1 MQKTKGLV
9 KRLLAL
15 GLSVTTIATSIST
28 GYVPTYAKAA
38 TVTQEETKTDSTDAT
53 NEKEP
58 KVATI
63 SFSEDAL
70 LQKAVDNAGFTID
83 VTTGKVKA
91 AAIRYNDRLLS
102 IGVDYTAKAVKTAQ
116 QEASDRTTYTYDVII
131 EGQGAYSGAYT
142 RHGVTQVQKKEVAA
156 TSKTATTSDAAKG
169 TVKRVANKKG
179 VTYTAEDWHITWNDS
194 LPKNP
199 QGQPI
204 FIYKG
209 SEKYHKVNTY
219 NKDLEKVSIDEK
231 MKNLYALEKALKGID
246 KRIVEV
252 AGTEYSESTE
262 KHTLVNSNGLNLVQK
277 ANYFK
282 FVGQCVAKEGE
293 QTKSGYDFFL
303 GNKFEE
309 FNPEEFAKKIVKLTV
324 DQLGGEACESN
335 KYKAVLHPDVVTSL
349 MRAYIGHANAEEV
362 QKNSSLFIGKI
373 GQKIASNKVTIEDK
387 PLQKNVF
394 ARWFDDEGVA
404 TYNKPIIK
412 NGRLETYLYN
422 LTTAA
427 KAGVQTTG
435 NGYGGGSKRGIA
447 SSFLSLKPG
456 KKSLEQ
462 LFEEVGNGVYITD
475 VSGLHAGLNPQSGN
489 FSLQSTGFMIENGKK
504 GKPLDLITVS
514 GNLLE
519 IFKDVLE
526 VGNDVTVSPS
536 GVSAESLLIKKIAVS
551 GK

>member
-1 MQKTKGLV
+1 MGKYDKFFALAKEAGLEQVELSIAESRSLNISLFHGEVEEYKDNNGYSILARGILNGKCGAAACDVWNKDKAAWLV
-9 KRLLAL
+9 KE
-15 GLSVTTIATSIST
+15 I
-28 GYVPTYAKAA
+28 
-38 TVTQEETKTDSTDAT
+38 
-53 NEKEP
+53 
-58 KVATI
+58 
-63 SFSEDAL
+63 
-70 LQKAVDNAGFTID
+70 
-83 VTTGKVKA
+83 
-91 AAIRYNDRLLS
+91 
-102 IGVDYTAKAVKTAQ
+102 
-116 QEASDRTTYTYDVII
+116 
-131 EGQGAYSGAYT
+131 
-142 RHGVTQVQKKEVAA
+142 
-156 TSKTATTSDAAKG
+156 
-169 TVKRVANKKG
+169 VANAK
-179 VTYTAEDWHITWNDS
+179 VIENDD
-194 LPKNP
+194 
-199 QGQPI
+199 PI
-204 FIYKG
+204 FIFKG
-209 SEKYHKVNTY
+209 SEKYHKVNTF
-219 NKDLEKVSIDEK
+219 NKELENVSIDDK
-231 MKNLYALEKALKGID
+231 MNALYALEKACKEID
-246 KRIVEV
+246 PRIVEV
-252 AGTEYSESTE
+252 AGTEFSQTSE
-262 KHTLVNSNGLNLVQK
+262 KVTLVNSNGLNLVQK
-277 ANYFK
+277 SNYFT
-282 FVGQCVAKEGE
+282 FVAQCVAKQGE

-303 GNKFEE
+303 DNDFSKF
-309 FNPEEFAKKIVKLTV
+309 NVQEFAKKVVKATV
-324 DQLGGEACESN
+324 DQLGGEACETN

-349 MRAYIGHANAEEV
+349 LRAYLGHAEAEEV
-362 QKNSSLFIGKI
+362 QKKSSLFIGKL
-373 GQKIASNKVTIEDK
+373 GQKIASKKVTIEDK
-387 PLQKNVF
+387 PLSKNVF

-526 VGNDVTVSPS
+526 VGNDVTVSPA
-536 GVSAESLLIKKIAVS
+536 GVSAESLLIKKIVVS